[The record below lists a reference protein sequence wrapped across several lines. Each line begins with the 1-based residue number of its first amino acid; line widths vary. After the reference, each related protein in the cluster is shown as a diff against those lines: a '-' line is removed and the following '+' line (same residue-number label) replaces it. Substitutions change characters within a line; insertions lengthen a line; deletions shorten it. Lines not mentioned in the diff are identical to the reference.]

1 MHKRT
6 RTATSRAV
14 DFGIAARRMP
24 SQTNKNRAIRS
35 IVVIGIRFEEIGDV
49 LANGIVVDGSSVSL
63 KKTLMNN
70 LRSGTTNKP

>member
-1 MHKRT
+1 
-6 RTATSRAV
+6 
-14 DFGIAARRMP
+14 MP